1 MPLLSERQALLKQL
15 DTVLK
20 YLMLDGKEESEDFKE
35 VYELKGSI
43 SRTRYFNL
51 RVHLEKNR
59 TMHDMLWRVS
69 DRDFKQWVRCEKSSF
84 LRLVES

>member
-35 VYELKGSI
+35 LYELKGSI
-43 SRTRYFNL
+43 SRTRL
-51 RVHLEKNR
+51 LILEFILKRIVLCMICCGEYLIETLSNG
-59 TMHDMLWRVS
+59 
-69 DRDFKQWVRCEKSSF
+69 
-84 LRLVES
+84 